1 MASEF
6 SERLSNAEW
15 EAASKA
21 NDTFELAVEN
31 LKGKEVTRDR
41 LQAKAE
47 EMAQSADEF
56 ERKRKRLRRNNKRMA
71 RTIAER
77 DAARGITLEEMK
89 KQEVA
94 EANSIVKRAEA
105 EANQAMEL
113 AHSTRILADDL
124 NYRYEQRWRE
134 RPRILTAVVETARQ
148 KQELR
153 QRKKAVA
160 FAAAKH
166 AN

>member
-21 NDTFELAVEN
+21 NDAFELAVEN

-56 ERKRKRLRRNNKRMA
+56 ERKRKRLRRNNKRPA
-71 RTIAER
+71 QLRNATQP
-77 DAARGITLEEMK
+77 EE
-89 KQEVA
+89 
-94 EANSIVKRAEA
+94 
-105 EANQAMEL
+105 
-113 AHSTRILADDL
+113 
-124 NYRYEQRWRE
+124 
-134 RPRILTAVVETARQ
+134 
-148 KQELR
+148 
-153 QRKKAVA
+153 
-160 FAAAKH
+160 
-166 AN
+166 